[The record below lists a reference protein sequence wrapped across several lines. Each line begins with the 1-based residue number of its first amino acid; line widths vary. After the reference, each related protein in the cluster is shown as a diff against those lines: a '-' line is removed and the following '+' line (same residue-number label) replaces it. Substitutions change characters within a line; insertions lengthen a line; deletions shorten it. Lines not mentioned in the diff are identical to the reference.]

1 MFSLVLEM
9 ILLVCFISA
18 VVSWWLVRSHKQAI
32 QAEKSLMEQTQT
44 AWQQE
49 LNACKEQWQ
58 QLQSQ
63 YTQMEQAHQQT
74 QQDLQDKQIA
84 LSVAQEQLNHLQ
96 FWKNESEQSKTQI
109 AQLQEQLTQAQSIN
123 AGLQTKI
130 AEQRLAH
137 EEKLALLNQAH
148 QQAEQEQTEK
158 VQFWQKETQ
167 QLQSSM
173 QNLQQELATSRIENQ
188 GLRTKMAEQHT
199 ATEEKLA
206 LLTEARQSFG
216 HQFQHL
222 AQEILEEKSK
232 KFSEHSREN
241 LSTLL
246 TPLNEKLQ
254 GFSQLVQNTYEKESK
269 ERNTLENEL
278 KRLQELNN
286 RLHDDAQA
294 LSKALTGT
302 QNKAQGNWG
311 EMILESVLTH
321 SGLQKNREYFVQS
334 SETQTDADGTVRRLQ
349 PDILVN
355 LPDGKQI
362 VIDSKVSLTA
372 YVRHTQSQ
380 TAAEAEQEANLH
392 LQSIRNHV
400 KSLAQKDY
408 SQLNGV
414 RTLDFVFMF
423 IPVEPA
429 YLLAL
434 QQDAGLFQEC
444 FEKRIMLVGP
454 STLLATL
461 RTIANI
467 WRTEHQ
473 NQNALEI
480 AKKGGDLYDKFVNF
494 VASLESIGK
503 NIQQSQDAYDKAM
516 SQLKNG
522 RGNLINR
529 SETLRQL
536 GVKHQKQLSS
546 DWVLAADKEE
556 YLPLLDEKTS

>member
-1 MFSLVLEM
+1 MFSFVLEM

-18 VVSWWLVRSHKQAI
+18 VVSWWLVHSHKQAI

-167 QLQSSM
+167 HLQSSM

-188 GLRTKMAEQHT
+188 GLKTKMAEQHT

>member
-1 MFSLVLEM
+1 MFSFVLEM

-167 QLQSSM
+167 HLQSSM

-188 GLRTKMAEQHT
+188 GLKTKMAEQHT

>member
-1 MFSLVLEM
+1 MFSFVLEM

-167 QLQSSM
+167 HLQSSM
-173 QNLQQELATSRIENQ
+173 QNLQQELAASRIENQ
-188 GLRTKMAEQHT
+188 GLKTKMAEQHT

>member
-1 MFSLVLEM
+1 MFSLVFEM
-9 ILLVCFISA
+9 ILLVCLISV

-32 QAEKSLMEQTQT
+32 QAEKILMEQTQT

-49 LNACKEQWQ
+49 LSACKEQWQ

-96 FWKNESEQSKTQI
+96 FWQNESQQSKTQI
-109 AQLQEQLTQAQSIN
+109 AQLQEQLTQVQSTN
-123 AGLQTKI
+123 AGLQAKI

-137 EEKLALLNQAH
+137 EEKVALLNRAH

-173 QNLQQELATSRIENQ
+173 QNLQQELAASRIENQ
-188 GLRTKMAEQHT
+188 ELKTKMAEQYT